1 MREDY
6 ERKGLPSPDEDTVR
20 GQHLGEGVPAP
31 DLLTVKDFLR
41 FYVATSK
48 SQIDK

>member
-20 GQHLGEGVPAP
+20 GQHLVEGVPAP

-41 FYVATSK
+41 FYAVTSK
-48 SQIDK
+48 S